1 MPKDS
6 DQELPMGYAHTNSHF
21 VLHGLVIQLIFFFME
36 KNRSI
41 AAPKLLLK
49 KDSIQVV
56 CDTVKVSTIYNK

>member
-1 MPKDS
+1 
-6 DQELPMGYAHTNSHF
+6 
-21 VLHGLVIQLIFFFME
+21 ME

-41 AAPKLLLK
+41 AAPMLLLK